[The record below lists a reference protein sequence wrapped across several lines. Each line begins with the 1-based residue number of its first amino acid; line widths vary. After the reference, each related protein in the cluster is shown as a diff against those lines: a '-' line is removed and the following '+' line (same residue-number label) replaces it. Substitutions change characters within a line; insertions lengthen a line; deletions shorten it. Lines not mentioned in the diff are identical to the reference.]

1 MSGVVVAEQL
11 VEKTERKYESGDSR
25 SLAAFLPAALE
36 IQEMPPNPAAR
47 VLAWALLMLFVIAVT
62 WVWFGKVNVVAS
74 AEGKIIPSARVKQVQ
89 PLAKGVVSSILVEEG
104 DYVEAGQ
111 PLVELDATITGAD
124 LSRLEQEWATVN
136 RVLAVNEGMIVLLN
150 DSDKAAGISLETLPF
165 QMRESESEEEQLF
178 YRQML
183 LRRWQEYEAQLSAL
197 DETLRGTRA
206 ELGAVQEEVRKL
218 ELTLPIAT
226 ERAQQLALL
235 KQKDFVSETEY
246 LAVEEARISQQQ
258 DLLSERQRSKQL
270 QAQVRQVQEQMRLH
284 TAQTYN
290 TILTE
295 IAQQRQQK
303 KALQEELKKARD
315 LNNKQILVAPVAG
328 RVQDLAVSTVGGVVT
343 DAQQLMVIVPAD
355 QQLMI
360 EAYLENKDIGFVEEG
375 MPAEVKVHT
384 FPFTRYGV
392 IEGSVKTI
400 SDDAIVDEVRG
411 LIYRM
416 QVGMDRNTIL
426 VNGKS
431 VNLMPGM
438 AVTVEVR
445 TGERRVVEFFMAPL
459 ITYGKEA
466 LRER

>member
-1 MSGVVVAEQL
+1 M
-11 VEKTERKYESGDSR
+11 
-25 SLAAFLPAALE
+25 
-36 IQEMPPNPAAR
+36 
-47 VLAWALLMLFVIAVT
+47 
-62 WVWFGKVNVVAS
+62 
-74 AEGKIIPSARVKQVQ
+74 
-89 PLAKGVVSSILVEEG
+89 SSILVEEG

-136 RVLAVNEGMIVLLN
+136 RVLAVNEGMILLLN

-165 QMRESESEEEQLF
+165 QMRESESEEDQLF

-206 ELGAVQEEVRKL
+206 EQGSVKEEVRKL

-466 LRER
+466 FRER

>member
-1 MSGVVVAEQL
+1 
-11 VEKTERKYESGDSR
+11 
-25 SLAAFLPAALE
+25 
-36 IQEMPPNPAAR
+36 
-47 VLAWALLMLFVIAVT
+47 
-62 WVWFGKVNVVAS
+62 
-74 AEGKIIPSARVKQVQ
+74 
-89 PLAKGVVSSILVEEG
+89 
-104 DYVEAGQ
+104 
-111 PLVELDATITGAD
+111 
-124 LSRLEQEWATVN
+124 
-136 RVLAVNEGMIVLLN
+136 
-150 DSDKAAGISLETLPF
+150 
-165 QMRESESEEEQLF
+165 MR
-178 YRQML
+178 
-183 LRRWQEYEAQLSAL
+183 
-197 DETLRGTRA
+197 
-206 ELGAVQEEVRKL
+206 
-218 ELTLPIAT
+218 IAT
-226 ERAQQLALL
+226 ERTQQIAILRL
-235 KQKDFVSETEY
+235 KNFVSKTEY

-328 RVQDLAVSTVGGVVT
+328 RVQDLAVSTVGGVIT

-466 LRER
+466 FRER